1 MAMHDTPQ
9 YVLPTIDL
17 ARATDQPTGFSTHN
31 NMANPSATRK
41 ILEESAYILGVR
53 PYHLGQLLGTSSPS
67 QIYQWTAGKK
77 TPCHLYM
84 TRLIQLLLLR
94 VAHGWNFT
102 DIRHIDWETREVF
115 PREEQ
120 EKRGPKKAA
129 PPAGEWTF
137 PKSVEPS

>member
-1 MAMHDTPQ
+1 MDESSP
-9 YVLPTIDL
+9 YSLPAIDL
-17 ARATDQPTGFSTHN
+17 ARATGQPTGFSTHN

-41 ILEESAYILGVR
+41 ILEDSAYLLGVR

-77 TPCHLYM
+77 TPCHLYL

-94 VAHGWNFT
+94 VVLGWNFI
-102 DIRHIDWETREVF
+102 DIRRIDWETGEVF

-129 PPAGEWTF
+129 LPVGEWTF
-137 PKSVEPS
+137 PSRTEPR